1 MLIVLD
7 ASVKNNVATSISYI
21 CRGQEMIL
29 KTVHHT
35 MNIASLEAELFT
47 IRYGI
52 NYATQLQDISCIVII
67 TDAIPA
73 ARKIFDLN
81 IHPQ

>member
-1 MLIVLD
+1 
-7 ASVKNNVATSISYI
+7 
-21 CRGQEMIL
+21 MIL
-29 KTVHHT
+29 KTVYHI

-47 IRYGI
+47 IRCGI

-67 TDAIPA
+67 TDAISA

-81 IHPQ
+81 IHPQQLHSITISKDLSIFQKELE